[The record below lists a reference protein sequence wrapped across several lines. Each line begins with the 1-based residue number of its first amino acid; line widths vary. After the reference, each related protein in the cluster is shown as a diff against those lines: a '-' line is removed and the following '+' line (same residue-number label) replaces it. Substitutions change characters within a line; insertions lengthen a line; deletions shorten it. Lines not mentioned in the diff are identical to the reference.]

1 MDDFLSDFD
10 AMDYDC
16 MEEYCDD
23 LMEWETEQ
31 AFLDLCAEAEGY

>member
-16 MEEYCDD
+16 MDDYCDD

-31 AFLDLCAEAEGY
+31 CFRDSLAEIEGE